1 MKNDIN
7 KANDTIQTKSMGR
20 PKKDLDEDVIAN
32 LSQIGCTQEEIGA
45 VVGISARTLQR
56 RYADLVAENTNTSY
70 QEINHLKEVLGN
82 IRRKKTNMKK
92 DNKNKQG
99 IKDKG
104 DNMEDIGENTFLKLR
119 EEKLRLKEE
128 LEQVKIQRDMALRKL
143 KKIVEM
149 INGNKKK

>member
-1 MKNDIN
+1 M
-7 KANDTIQTKSMGR
+7 
-20 PKKDLDEDVIAN
+20 LE
-32 LSQIGCTQEEIGA
+32 
-45 VVGISARTLQR
+45 
-56 RYADLVAENTNTSY
+56 
-70 QEINHLKEVLGN
+70 N
-82 IRRKKTNMKK
+82 IRRIKTNKK
-92 DNKNKQG
+92 NDNKNKQG

-143 KKIVEM
+143 NKIVEL